1 MQGENTLCTIIKA
14 DYTNETVE
22 IQNYTD
28 IIEYRAFG
36 VKTNPT
42 WKDYE
47 IFIKDRVFPETR
59 AEMKR
64 TLRSYGLDFYD
75 PLLIIDKTSG
85 RMADDTQWLIR
96 LQEQK
101 VINLN
106 TVARGIGSRK
116 IIQVM
121 KLQQKLL

>member
-1 MQGENTLCTIIKA
+1 MKITWLFMQGENTLCTIIKA

-36 VKTNPT
+36 VKANPT

-47 IFIKDRVFPETR
+47 IFINDRVFPETR

-96 LQEQK
+96 L
-101 VINLN
+101 
-106 TVARGIGSRK
+106 
-116 IIQVM
+116 
-121 KLQQKLL
+121 

>member
-14 DYTNETVE
+14 DYTNKTVE
-22 IQNYTD
+22 IKNYTD

-75 PLLIIDKTSG
+75 PLLKLVFPLSIAAYG
-85 RMADDTQWLIR
+85 R
-96 LQEQK
+96 
-101 VINLN
+101 
-106 TVARGIGSRK
+106 
-116 IIQVM
+116 
-121 KLQQKLL
+121 